1 MLEESTTLAVWSILG
16 AYGFDAKYKER
27 YGYIMNRAH
36 ACDIYKKC
44 GGCQLTNLS
53 YQEQLSYKMRRII
66 TLLGRFSRV
75 DEIIGMENPL
85 HYRNKMQ
92 AAFALDKRGKAIS
105 GVWRSKDC
113 RVAKTD
119 ACLIEDEVSLW
130 IVRAAR
136 GLLAEHDI
144 SVYNPKN
151 GRGLL
156 RHIMVR
162 RAHVTGEIMVV
173 LVTASLHM
181 PNGGAFAEALVRRF
195 PHIRTV
201 VQCVNDTNIPLWMGE
216 EQVVLYGDGY
226 IEDVLCGCYFRISP
240 RSFYQVNSVQTE
252 VLYNKALDFAH
263 LRGRENVIDAYCG
276 IGTIGIIAAA
286 EARHVIGIES
296 NADAVKNAMENCRLN
311 HTGNYRVYKGDA
323 GEVMD
328 ALTKAGRQ
336 AEVVFADPPRAG
348 CSKAFLDAVLRTA
361 PEKMVYISCNPETLA
376 RDLTV
381 LVKGKYKVRKIQPVD
396 MFPHTVHVECVVLMS
411 RTN

>member
-1 MLEESTTLAVWSILG
+1 
-16 AYGFDAKYKER
+16 
-27 YGYIMNRAH
+27 MNRAH
-36 ACDIYKKC
+36 ACEIYKKC

-53 YQEQLSYKMRRII
+53 YQEQLSYKMRRVIS
-66 TLLGRFSRV
+66 LLGRFCRV
-75 DEIIGMENPL
+75 DEIMGMENSL

-92 AAFALDKRGKAIS
+92 AAFALDKRGRAIS
-105 GVWRSKDC
+105 GVWQSQEC
-113 RVAKTD
+113 RVTKTD

-136 GLLAEHDI
+136 GLLQEYDI

-151 GRGLL
+151 HRGLL

-162 RAHVTGEIMVV
+162 RAYVTGEIMVV
-173 LVTASLHM
+173 LVTASLKM
-181 PNGGAFAEALVRRF
+181 SGGEGFAQALVQRF

-201 VQCVNDTNIPLWMGE
+201 VQCVNDTDIPLWMGE
-216 EQVVLYGDGY
+216 EQRILYGDGY

-286 EARHVIGIES
+286 EARQVIGIES
-296 NADAVKNAMENCRLN
+296 NGDAVKNAVENCRLN
-311 HTGNYRVYKGDA
+311 HTRNYRVYKGDA

-328 ALTKAGRQ
+328 ALAEAGKKAD
-336 AEVVFADPPRAG
+336 VVFADPPRAG
-348 CSKAFLDAVLRTA
+348 CSKAFLDAVLRMA

-376 RDLTV
+376 RDLAI
-381 LVKGKYKVRKIQPVD
+381 LVKGKYKVNKIQPVD
-396 MFPHTVHVECVVLMS
+396 MFPHTKHIECVALMTKKS
-411 RTN
+411 E

>member
-1 MLEESTTLAVWSILG
+1 
-16 AYGFDAKYKER
+16 
-27 YGYIMNRAH
+27 MNRAH
-36 ACDIYKKC
+36 ACEIYKKC

-53 YQEQLSYKMRRII
+53 YQEQLSYKMRRVIS
-66 TLLGRFSRV
+66 LLGRFARV
-75 DEIIGMENPL
+75 DEIIGMDDPL

-92 AAFALDKRGKAIS
+92 AAFAVDKRGRPIS
-105 GVWRSKDC
+105 GVWQAKEC

-136 GLLAEHDI
+136 GLLQEYDI

-151 GRGLL
+151 RRGML

-173 LVTASLHM
+173 LVTAPLKI
-181 PNGGAFAEALVRRF
+181 PRGEDFAQALVRRF

-201 VQCVNDTNIPLWMGE
+201 VQCVNDTDTPLWMGE
-216 EQVVLYGDGY
+216 EQTILYGDGY

-286 EARHVIGIES
+286 EARQVIGIE
-296 NADAVKNAMENCRLN
+296 AGGDAVKNAVENCRLN
-311 HTGNYRVYKGDA
+311 HTQNYRVYKGDA

-328 ALTKAGRQ
+328 ALAAAGKM
-336 AEVVFADPPRAG
+336 ADVVFADPPRAG
-348 CSKAFLDAVLRTA
+348 CSWAFLNGVLRMA

-376 RDLTV
+376 RDLAT
-381 LVKGKYKVRKIQPVD
+381 LVKGKYRVNRIQPVD
-396 MFPHTVHVECVVLMS
+396 MFPHTKHVECVVLLS
-411 RTN
+411 HKNAISQHKT

>member
-1 MLEESTTLAVWSILG
+1 MLHILG
-16 AYGFDAKYKER
+16 APNIYAKSNER
-27 YGYIMNRAH
+27 YCRKMNRAH

-44 GGCQLTNLS
+44 GGCQLTNMS
-53 YQEQLSYKMRRII
+53 YQEQLSYKMRRVIA
-66 TLLGRFSRV
+66 LLGRFSRV

-92 AAFALDKRGKAIS
+92 AAFALDKRGRTIS
-105 GVWRSKDC
+105 GVWQSKDC

-136 GLLAEHDI
+136 GLLPEYNI
-144 SVYNPKN
+144 SVYNSKN
-151 GRGLL
+151 GRGML

-173 LVTASLHM
+173 LVTTSLKI
-181 PNGGAFAEALVRRF
+181 PGGEAFAEALVRRF

-201 VQCVNDTNIPLWMGE
+201 VQCINNTDTPLWMEE
-216 EQVVLYGDGY
+216 EQIVLYGDGY
-226 IEDVLCGCYFRISP
+226 IEDVLCGCYFHISP

-252 VLYNKALDFAH
+252 ILYNKALDFAR
-263 LRGRENVIDAYCG
+263 LRGTENVIDAYCG

-286 EARHVIGIES
+286 EAQHVIGIES
-296 NADAVKNAMENCRLN
+296 NADAVKNAIENCRLN

-323 GEVMD
+323 GSVMA
-328 ALTKAGRQ
+328 ALTRAGRQ
-336 AEVVFADPPRAG
+336 VDVVFADPPRAG
-348 CSKAFLDAVLRTA
+348 CSRAFIDAVLQTA

-376 RDLTV
+376 RDLSI
-381 LVKGKYKVRKIQPVD
+381 LVKGKYTVKKIQPVD
-396 MFPHTVHVECVVLMS
+396 MFPHTKHVETVVMLS
-411 RTN
+411 HKKPIA

>member
-1 MLEESTTLAVWSILG
+1 
-16 AYGFDAKYKER
+16 
-27 YGYIMNRAH
+27 MNRAH

-53 YQEQLSYKMRRII
+53 YQEQLSYKMRRVIS
-66 TLLGRFSRV
+66 LLGRFCRV

-92 AAFALDKRGKAIS
+92 AAFALDKRGRAVS
-105 GVWRSKDC
+105 GVWQSKEL
-113 RVAKTD
+113 RVTKTD
-119 ACLIEDEVSLW
+119 VCMIEDEVSLW

-136 GLLAEHDI
+136 GLLQEYDI
-144 SVYNPKN
+144 SVYSPKN
-151 GRGLL
+151 RRGLL

-173 LVTASLHM
+173 LVTASLKM
-181 PNGGAFAEALVRRF
+181 ARGKEFAKALVHRF

-201 VQCVNDTNIPLWMGE
+201 VQCVNDTDTPLWLGE

-252 VLYNKALDFAH
+252 VLYNTALDFAH
-263 LRGRENVIDAYCG
+263 LRGTESVIDAYCG

-286 EARHVIGIES
+286 EAGRVIGIES
-296 NADAVKNAMENCRLN
+296 NADAVKNAIENCRLN

-323 GEVMD
+323 GEVME
-328 ALTKAGRQ
+328 ALSLSGKKTD
-336 AEVVFADPPRAG
+336 VVFADPPRAG
-348 CSKAFLDAVLRTA
+348 CSREFLDAVIRTA

-376 RDLTV
+376 RDLSV
-381 LVKGKYKVRKIQPVD
+381 LVKGKYKVQKIQPVD
-396 MFPHTVHVECVVLMS
+396 MFPHTKHVECVALLS
-411 RTN
+411 RKG